1 VENLEEREVQS
12 PLKKRNTKGTA
23 GKGQPVMEETNTRLP
38 QKRKSKGAG
47 QNLQTPD
54 LNVPAEAS
62 NAIVP
67 VGLVSSR
74 LNQLDGGS
82 EKSGESMVEMLKK
95 QKRGTTSQ
103 NA

>member
-1 VENLEEREVQS
+1 MPAGHGGNKYQATPKTQVEGGW
-12 PLKKRNTKGTA
+12 PKPA
-23 GKGQPVMEETNTRLP
+23 D
-38 QKRKSKGAG
+38 
-47 QNLQTPD
+47 PD

-82 EKSGESMVEMLKK
+82 KKSGESMVEMLKK